1 MLYNQKNKKQRP
13 NGLAELVDYIKA
25 EIKRRK
31 AEKLV
36 LFAGIIILLGIVVV
50 LVNVIGNKNSKSS
63 RTEPSEIITVQDPTD
78 ESSLQEGDWNL
89 LEENAYPEINE
100 LVNTYFTALKERDAD
115 TINKIV
121 VAEEE
126 ATVEKLQISEK
137 YVEDYR
143 NIVVYTK
150 KGLLDDTYIAFLYYD
165 VKFFDIDTLA
175 PALGKK
181 YVVRD
186 EQGDVYM
193 YSGALDGEV
202 QSYIQ
207 EMMKADDVVALS
219 EDVDKR
225 YQQAIESD
233 QLLADFLQTMYE
245 EYSISEASAD
255 NEKPTETEEI
265 TQTTETA
272 ETTEVPT
279 TASNES

>member
-50 LVNVIGNKNSKSS
+50 LVNVIGNKNSKTS